1 LEASFSLEPTTRRG
15 NLAMKN
21 TEKTSSSYSLKALLG
36 AGGMGVT
43 YLAAYEGVEGF
54 QKQVVLKKLPAQ
66 WSQSSELMN
75 SLMNEARLSIYLNH
89 PNIVSF
95 WSFERLEQ
103 EYAIVMEYVDGCTV
117 SSLIR
122 ARYGLP
128 PEVVIY
134 IVMQTLLALDYAHNL
149 KDEQGEPM
157 NLVHRDISPDN
168 LLLSRE
174 GHVKLAD
181 FGLARF
187 RDQLHHTQP
196 GTIKGKFGYL
206 SPEQARGET
215 VDHRSDLYT
224 LGILLYEGLTGQT
237 LFAREHSWRALQSAM
252 NPNFTPIQEALPQID
267 PVLASIVQRALS
279 PEPTKRYPHARA
291 FFDALE
297 ACILPQTQ
305 EKLRRITADCVRQLV
320 AQPNQQASNAP
331 SAQSSGI
338 FAHPSAQSS
347 PLLQVQRR
355 PIVYLLANDS
365 LFDESLTRRLVDPW
379 SNQKNYQIQLL
390 ENNDQI
396 NQALRALLSQQR
408 VPIGVIFG
416 GLHVALEHPFLQA
429 LKDFHDVHKVL
440 VLAEAQP
447 ELLRMA
453 IELCGISTV
462 HLGRPSLADIHERLR
477 VLEQSSA
484 TVQRLQLLQRN
495 VEHSSVKEAE
505 LRDRLSA
512 LADANLHATQLI
524 EELQLKNSQ
533 LEGENI
539 RLERSMSS
547 SANYLG
553 ISPEETLLQ
562 GELRHIHLSQLLR
575 TLSEHDDVFCTHF
588 LKTDDSLQAMLYSQG
603 GDILDVRL
611 GSMCGEEALEAL
623 LGWHNAH
630 FFVRVH
636 KGPLQRSMQRQ
647 LDLKLLAQLQSF
659 YPPPEK
665 G

>member
-1 LEASFSLEPTTRRG
+1 
-15 NLAMKN
+15 MKN
-21 TEKTSSSYSLKALLG
+21 IEKTSSSYSLKALLG

-95 WSFERLEQ
+95 WSFERLGQ

-122 ARYGLP
+122 ANYGMP
-128 PEVVIY
+128 PEVLLY

-157 NLVHRDISPDN
+157 GLVHRDISPDN
-168 LLLSRE
+168 ILLSRE

-187 RDQLHHTQP
+187 RDQLHQTQP

-206 SPEQARGET
+206 SPEQARGES

-224 LGILLYEGLTGQT
+224 LGILLYEGLTGQP

-252 NPNFTPIQEALPQID
+252 NPVLPPIQDALPQID
-267 PVLASIVQRALS
+267 PILAAIVQRAL
-279 PEPTKRYPHARA
+279 EPIPAKRYPHARA
-291 FFDALE
+291 FYDALE

-305 EKLRRITADCVRQLV
+305 EKLRRITAECVRQFI
-320 AQPNQQASNAP
+320 AQPNESAAHASSARSSGVFLNAP
-331 SAQSSGI
+331 
-338 FAHPSAQSS
+338 QSS
-347 PLLQVQRR
+347 PLLQTQRR
-355 PIVYLLANDS
+355 PFVYLLANDA
-365 LFDESLTRRLVDPW
+365 LFDESLIRRLADPW
-379 SNQKNYQIQLL
+379 STQKPYQIKVL
-390 ENNDQI
+390 ENNEQI
-396 NQALRALLSQQR
+396 NQALRALISQQR

-429 LKDFHDVHKVL
+429 LKDFHDIHKVL
-440 VLAEAQP
+440 VLAEVQP

-453 IELCGISTV
+453 IDLCGVSTV
-462 HLGRPSLADIHERLR
+462 HVGRPSSNDIQERLR
-477 VLEQSSA
+477 GLEQNSA
-484 TVQRLQLLQRN
+484 TFQRLQLLQRN
-495 VEHSSVKEAE
+495 VEDSSFKEAE

-512 LADANLHATQLI
+512 LADANLHATQII
-524 EELQLKNSQ
+524 EELQMKNSL
-533 LEGENI
+533 LEEENF

-547 SANYLG
+547 SANHLG

-562 GELRHIHLSQLLR
+562 GELRHITLSQLLR
-575 TLSEHDDVFCTHF
+575 TLSEQDGIFCTHF
-588 LKTDDSLQAMLYSQG
+588 LKTDDSVQAMLYSQG
-603 GDILDVRL
+603 EDILDVRL
-611 GSMCGEEALEAL
+611 GALCGEEALEAL

-630 FFVRVH
+630 FFVRAH
-636 KGPLQRSMQRQ
+636 DGPLQRSMQKQ
-647 LDLKLLAQLQSF
+647 LDLTLLAQLQSF